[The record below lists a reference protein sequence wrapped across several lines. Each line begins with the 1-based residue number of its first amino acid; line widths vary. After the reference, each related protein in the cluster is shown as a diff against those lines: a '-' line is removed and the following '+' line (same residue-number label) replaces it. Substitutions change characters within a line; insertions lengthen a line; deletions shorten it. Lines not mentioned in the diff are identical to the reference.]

1 MKRFIFALTMGIFC
15 FFSNTIFAQ
24 TASTK
29 TDTLAV
35 NGDCG
40 MCKKRIE
47 TACYSLKGVK
57 LASWDDEALQLV
69 VTYDSTKTNADKI
82 LRAVANTG
90 YDNEKFAAPD
100 KAYNKLHGCCKY
112 DRERMQPAEKIE

>member
-1 MKRFIFALTMGIFC
+1 MKNIISALFVGIFC
-15 FFSNTIFAQ
+15 FFSNTLSAQ
-24 TASTK
+24 IK

-47 TACYSLKGVK
+47 TACFSLKGVK
-57 LASWDDEALQLV
+57 TANWDDEALQLV
-69 VTYDSTKTNADKI
+69 VSYDTTKTNAEKI
-82 LRAVANTG
+82 LMAVANVG

-100 KAYNKLHGCCKY
+100 KAYNKLHGCCQY
-112 DRERMQPAEKIE
+112 DRERLQPAAKL